1 MCDTFDQ
8 LQRWQ
13 RFLEVSGKA
22 NAKTRSQ
29 YKRYVLRFLADVC
42 KPADEVT
49 EDDVIE
55 MLATYAPVY
64 RKQTI
69 QALRSFYAWAEERYE
84 MRNPVKRLHT
94 PPSKL
99 GPAPTLTD
107 DELRRLLDAADLVDP
122 RARWTIQ
129 LAYATGA
136 RVGSL
141 VNVTKEDCREG
152 HIVFRVA
159 KHDKPYRVPLGPK
172 GQEAVDELLGLRG
185 YIPPTVKRRRPTLV
199 GVGEGTVHR
208 WVKLAGE
215 IAGFRAY
222 PHLLRHAFAD
232 RVANDPNT
240 DMRTWTELMNHR
252 DGSLMR
258 RYAPPNDERMR
269 NVVAA
274 L

>member
-42 KPADEVT
+42 KSAEQVT

-141 VNVTKEDCREG
+141 VNVTKDDCREG
-152 HIVFRVA
+152 HIIFRVA
-159 KHDKPYRVPLGPK
+159 KHDKPYKVPLGAK
-172 GQEAVDELLGLRG
+172 GLEAVGELLKLRG
-185 YIPPTVKRRRPTLV
+185 YLPPTVKRRRPTLV

-215 IAGFRAY
+215 LAGLKAY
-222 PHLLRHAFAD
+222 PHLLRHTFATNL
-232 RVANDPNT
+232 ANNPDV
-240 DMRTWTELMNHR
+240 DMRTFVELMNHR

-258 RYAPPNDERMR
+258 RYAAPRDERLKAA
-269 NVVAA
+269 VAA

>member
-8 LQRWQ
+8 IKRWQ

-22 NAKTRSQ
+22 NEKTRTQ
-29 YKRYVLRFLADVC
+29 YKRYLVRFLADAC
-42 KPADEVT
+42 TPAVEVS

-55 MLATYAPVY
+55 LLATYAPVY
-64 RKQTI
+64 RAQTLR
-69 QALRSFYAWAEERYE
+69 ALRSFYAWAEDRYQC
-84 MRNPVKRLHT
+84 RNPVKRLHV
-94 PPSKL
+94 PPSRL
-99 GPAPTLTD
+99 GPAPALTD
-107 DELRRLLDAADLVDP
+107 DELRRLLDAAELVDP

-141 VNVTKEDCREG
+141 VNVTAADVREA

-159 KHDKPYRVPLGPK
+159 KHDKPYKVPLGPK
-172 GQEAVDELLGLRG
+172 GQEAVDELLKLRG
-185 YIPPTVKRRRPTLV
+185 YIPKTVKKRRPTLV

-215 IAGFRAY
+215 IAGTKAY
-222 PHLLRHAFAD
+222 PHLLRHTFATNL
-232 RVANDPNT
+232 ANNPDV
-240 DMRTWTELMNHR
+240 DMRTFTELMNHR

-258 RYAPPNDERMR
+258 RYAAPRDERLKSA
-269 NVVAA
+269 VAS